1 MLLNRMTWEEV
12 ARLDRSMVVIVPF
25 GAVEQ
30 HSLHLPM
37 GTDSILIDTIAR
49 RLERQMSERVCVLP
63 VTWLGCSRHHMDFAG
78 SLTAATDTFIEV
90 GEQIVN
96 SMFKHG
102 FHRFILLNGHGGN
115 VNKISLMAESLSYQ
129 HETKLKVVGITY
141 WHLITQEIKAIR
153 ETPLGGMGH
162 ACELETS
169 LMLASHPELVRLDRM
184 EADGHFCDS
193 EFDRK
198 DMFVPGTVVVTRRFR
213 DLSQHGGVGDP
224 ISASREKGERIFD
237 AVLGKLRQIVDEIQ
251 AGVL

>member
-1 MLLNRMTWEEV
+1 MLLYGMTWEEV
-12 ARLDRSMVVIVPF
+12 ARLDRSLVVIVPF

-30 HSLHLPM
+30 HSFHLPM
-37 GTDSILIDTIAR
+37 GTDSVLIDAIAQ
-49 RLERQMSERVCVLP
+49 RLERQTSERVCVLP
-63 VTWLGCSRHHMDFAG
+63 VTWLGCSHHHMDFAG
-78 SLTAATDTFIEV
+78 SLTAATDTFIQV

-102 FHRFILLNGHGGN
+102 FYRFILLNGHGGN
-115 VNKISLMAESLSYQ
+115 VNKISLMAENLSYQ
-129 HETKLKVVGITY
+129 HGSKLKVVGITY

-184 EADGHFCDS
+184 EADGHFGDS

-198 DMFVPGTVVVTRRFR
+198 DMFAAGAVVVARQFK
-213 DLSQHGGVGDP
+213 DLSRHGGIGDP

-237 AVLGKLRQIVDEIQ
+237 AVVGKLRQIVEEIQ
-251 AGVL
+251 TGVL